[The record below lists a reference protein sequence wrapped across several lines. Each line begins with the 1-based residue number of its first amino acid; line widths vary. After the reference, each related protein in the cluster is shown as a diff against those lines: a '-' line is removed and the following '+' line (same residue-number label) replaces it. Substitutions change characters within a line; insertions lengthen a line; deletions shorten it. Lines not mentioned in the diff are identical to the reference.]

1 MRRGTR
7 KLLRWTIGLLLL
19 LAGAT
24 GLTAWYYLF
33 REVPTSYASADD
45 NFKYGSLGNEETDGI
60 PYWIWLVLPR
70 MFPEKLRGLG
80 GYASFGLVWEEGQQ
94 VPVGFSKKTIGFER
108 VALNC
113 AFCHTATFRTRPADK
128 PTIVAGGPSHQFDP
142 QAYVRF
148 LYACASDARFNA
160 DNLIREI
167 AGVYKL
173 SPIES
178 LLYRYVLIPQTR
190 QALLKQKEQFAFMD
204 HKPDWGSGRIDPFNP
219 IKFGILKLPVD
230 DTIGNSDMV
239 SLFNQKARKGMSLHW
254 DGLNTSG
261 EEVALSSAIGDGATR
276 KYIQRENL
284 KRVEDWIMDLQPPK
298 YPFPVNAA
306 LAASGA
312 QVYAQQCARCH
323 SAAGENTGKVLS
335 VDETGTDH
343 HRVEMWTKAAADAY
357 NNYEPGYTW
366 GFKNFRKTNGYVS
379 VLLDGVWL
387 RAPYLHNGSVPTYS
401 AYFLPASVAMV
412 CRMTPSLLPFRS
424 MHLPCAHLK

>member
-1 MRRGTR
+1 MPGMHNRAHRRRRSESRSCSYRGS
-7 KLLRWTIGLLLL
+7 G
-19 LAGAT
+19 
-24 GLTAWYYLF
+24 
-33 REVPTSYASADD
+33 REPEPDHGGV
-45 NFKYGSLGNEETDGI
+45 EI
-60 PYWIWLVLPR
+60 PRRRSRCPR
-70 MFPEKLRGLG
+70 DQG
-80 GYASFGLVWEEGQQ
+80 G
-94 VPVGFSKKTIGFER
+94 
-108 VALNC
+108 
-113 AFCHTATFRTRPADK
+113 
-128 PTIVAGGPSHQFDP
+128 AGGPSHQFDP

-178 LLYRYVLIPQTR
+178 VLYRYVLIPQTR

-306 LAASGA
+306 LA
-312 QVYAQQCARCH
+312 RI
-323 SAAGENTGKVLS
+323 
-335 VDETGTDH
+335 TDH
-343 HRVEMWTKAAADAY
+343 AGRGNK
-357 NNYEPGYTW
+357 
-366 GFKNFRKTNGYVS
+366 
-379 VLLDGVWL
+379 
-387 RAPYLHNGSVPTYS
+387 
-401 AYFLPASVAMV
+401 
-412 CRMTPSLLPFRS
+412 
-424 MHLPCAHLK
+424 